1 MYSTVLKLVTITK
14 IFISSTPSRPNKEFK
29 AAKVVY
35 MEQVT
40 GWWSQPI
47 AGLERLSK
55 LPPLRNLWRTP
66 KHEGFLT
73 MFSFTVII
81 NLLFYYLWRAV
92 LEKRLPST
100 RPAAPGQRPTHLGY
114 ERNPDESLTPSAARQ
129 RNNACVVHRDNFTIR
144 VVMKAWVFLL

>member
-1 MYSTVLKLVTITK
+1 MYTLLKLVTIINSLLAQHLLGLIK
-14 IFISSTPSRPNKEFK
+14 NSKLQK
-29 AAKVVY
+29 WY
-35 MEQVT
+35 MEQVA

-73 MFSFTVII
+73 MFSFIVII

-144 VVMKAWVFLL
+144 VVMKAWGFLL